1 MRARALQTSYSS
13 DHDHDS
19 LLLLLLLAVLL
30 AYAMT
35 MRAYIAICN
44 SLGYFGGTERAGE
57 YVANKISASPLL
69 VSQDRYTATDSG
81 CATSRVLIRPAPQAQ
96 EGKKDDRILL
106 SSCFRQRGKPV
117 SGGREGDRIL
127 L

>member
-1 MRARALQTSYSS
+1 MAASVAGDRPRPSTAGKQTRRINVRARALQTSYSS

-81 CATSRVLIRPAPQAQ
+81 CACYKQSPNPAGTTGAGGK
-96 EGKKDDRILL
+96 EG
-106 SSCFRQRGKPV
+106 
-117 SGGREGDRIL
+117 
-127 L
+127 